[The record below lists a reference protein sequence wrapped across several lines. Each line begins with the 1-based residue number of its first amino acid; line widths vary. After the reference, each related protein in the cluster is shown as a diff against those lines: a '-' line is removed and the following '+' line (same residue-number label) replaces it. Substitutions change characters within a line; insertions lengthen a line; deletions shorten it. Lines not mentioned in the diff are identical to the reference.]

1 MYNLNNSSK
10 ERMNPKVIFDE
21 MWEKTANENEMSLED
36 LIQERSE
43 QSHLKQAGKNYGGEF
58 FRRQEAGIVN

>member
-1 MYNLNNSSK
+1 MNS
-10 ERMNPKVIFDE
+10 KVIFDD

-43 QSHLKQAGKNYGGEF
+43 QSHLKQAGKKYGGEF